1 MNIPSDTRLRDV
13 DVVVI
18 GAGFAGVYA
27 VHRLSSRGLSV
38 RGFEAGADVG
48 GTWYWNRYPGAR
60 CDVESMDYSYGFSD
74 KIQQNWDWGH
84 LYSFQ
89 PSIHQYISHVA
100 DETGARSLIEFETS
114 VVSQSYDAETQH
126 WTVKTDKG
134 EIITCRYC
142 VMATGNLTVP
152 LFPDISG
159 LDTYEGEKY
168 HSSRWPKE
176 PIDFTGKRVAIFGT
190 GATGVQIIPEVAK
203 DASKLFVFQR
213 TANFSLPA
221 RNRPLTPEEI
231 DRVRK
236 KYPELRNRAR
246 KHVFGIHSTPEPT
259 RSVLELSEEEAIE
272 QFEKFWA
279 IGGSLTFQMAFTDF
293 MRDERANKRLAD
305 FVRSKIRQTVKDPKT
320 AQTLCPNDHP
330 IGAKRICIDTGY
342 FETYNLP
349 HVELINLRERPVV
362 RITPNG
368 IESKE
373 GLLEVDVIIF
383 ATGFDAITGAVTR
396 IDITGRNGLKLAKKW
411 SERPSAY
418 MGIAVANFPNMFII
432 TGPGSPS
439 VKSNMVTSIE
449 QHVELID
456 DIIGY
461 MQKNDLGAIDADETA
476 ENEWVDY
483 VNEVASKTLFV
494 KSDSWYNGANVPGKA
509 RNFVPFVGGVNT
521 YRLALEA
528 MMQNNLKG
536 FIKETLIKK

>member
-1 MNIPSDTRLRDV
+1 MNMPNDTRLRDV
-13 DVVVI
+13 DAVVI

-114 VVSQSYDAETQH
+114 VVSQSYDAQTQH

-152 LFPDISG
+152 LFPDIPG

-176 PIDFTGKRVAIFGT
+176 SMDFTGKRVAIFGT

-203 DASKLFVFQR
+203 DASKLYVFQR

-231 DRVRK
+231 DSVRK
-236 KYPELRNRAR
+236 QYPELRNRAR

-259 RSVLELSEEEAIE
+259 RSVLELSEDEAIE

-320 AQTLCPNDHP
+320 AQMLCPNDHP

-349 HVELINLRERPVV
+349 HVELINLRERPVI
-362 RITPNG
+362 RITPKG

-373 GLLEVDVIIF
+373 GLIEVDVIIF

-396 IDITGRNGLKLAKKW
+396 IDISGRNGLKLAKKW

-461 MQKNDLGAIDADETA
+461 MQKNDLGAVDADETA
-476 ENEWVDY
+476 ENDWVDY

-536 FIKETLIKK
+536 FIKEGLIKK